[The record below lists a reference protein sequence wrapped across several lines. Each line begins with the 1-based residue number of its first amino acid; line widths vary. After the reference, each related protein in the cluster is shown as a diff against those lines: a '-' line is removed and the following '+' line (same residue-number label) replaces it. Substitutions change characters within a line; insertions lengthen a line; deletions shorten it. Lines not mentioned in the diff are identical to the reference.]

1 MVDDNNYPEG
11 VIYLARLKILL
22 EKTAAWQRGEI
33 ELVDAPQLPERTRK
47 RLEEKVLL
55 RVWRDMMQEAAQYK
69 S

>member
-1 MVDDNNYPEG
+1 MTDENNYPEG

-33 ELVDAPQLPERTRK
+33 ELVDAPQLPERARK

-55 RVWRDMMQEAAQYK
+55 RVWRDMMQDAAQYK